1 MKKINLN
8 KFKYLLITFLF
19 INCDTKGTSFNY
31 TPEQITTSTKV
42 VIKTDKAKYSP
53 GEQVVFNVDKISEN
67 SIIRYKYLNK
77 ILSEQPL
84 TSLNWTWTPPSDD
97 FKGYLVELYKTVDGV
112 EVIIGTVG
120 VDVSSDWAKFPRY
133 GFLSHFDTMS
143 DSQMATNIDILK
155 DYHIN
160 GLQFYDWSEKHHKP
174 LAGTV
179 INPSDNWLDIAKRP
193 TYKSTVQ
200 GYINKAH
207 LSGMKAMSYN
217 LCYGALNDAAAD
229 GVLEQWY
236 MYKDALHT
244 QKAVMDA
251 GSFLKSP
258 IYLLDPSN
266 TNWQQYIATKN
277 SDLYAVYDFDGY
289 HIDQLGDWGKV
300 YNYDGGV
307 INLTTAFNSFIQS
320 MKTAHPSKRLVFN
333 AVNQF
338 GQQGGIATAPV
349 DFLYSEVWGPNDGFK
364 DLATIIQ
371 ANNTFSDNKLNTVL
385 TAYMDYNK
393 ASTTGFF
400 NTPGV
405 LLTDAVIFAFGGSH
419 LELGEHMLGKEYF
432 PNNNLQMDG
441 ELKKTIS
448 KYYDFLVA
456 YQNLLRDGG
465 TFNNPVLISGDGKV
479 SLNNWPPVSSSVS
492 IVGKI
497 VGNKQ
502 IVHLINFSNAN
513 SLNWRDDNGEQVVP
527 SIKKDLT
534 LNLQNNQAVSKL
546 WYASPDL
553 DGGASK
559 ELSFS
564 QVGSNLVFKIPSLQY
579 WGMIVVEYQ

>member
-1 MKKINLN
+1 MKRKNASIL
-8 KFKYLLITFLF
+8 KSLLLALLF
-19 INCDTKGTSFNY
+19 INCDNNDKSFNY
-31 TPEQITTSTKV
+31 TPEQTTTAAQV
-42 VIKTDKAKYSP
+42 VIKTDKAKYAP
-53 GEQVVFNVDKISEN
+53 GDQVTFSVDKVSEN
-67 SIIRYKYLNK
+67 SIVRYKYLNTV
-77 ILSEQPL
+77 LSEQPL
-84 TSLNWTWTPPSDD
+84 TSTNWIWTPPSDD
-97 FKGYLVELYKTVDGV
+97 YKGYLVELYKTVNGV
-112 EVIIGTVG
+112 EVIVGTVG

-133 GFLSHFDTMS
+133 GFLSHFDNMS
-143 DSQMATNIDILK
+143 DSQMTTNIDVLK

-179 INPSDNWLDIAKRP
+179 TNPSDNWLDIAKRP

-207 LSGMKAMSYN
+207 QSGIRAMSYN

-229 GVLEQWY
+229 GVLNQWY
-236 MYKDALHT
+236 MFKDASHT

-266 TNWQQYIATKN
+266 TNWQQYIAAKN

-289 HIDQLGDWGKV
+289 HIDQLGDWGTV

-307 INLTTAFNSFIQS
+307 INLAAAFNPFIKS
-320 MKTAHPSKRLVFN
+320 MKAAHPSKKLVFN

-338 GQQGGIATAPV
+338 GQQGSIATAPV

-371 ANNTFSDNKLNTVL
+371 ANNTYSDNKLNTVL
-385 TAYMDYNK
+385 AAYMNYNK
-393 ASTTGFF
+393 ANSAGFF
-400 NTPGV
+400 NTPSV

-441 ELKKTIS
+441 ELKKNLPE
-448 KYYDFLVA
+448 YYDFLVA

-465 TFNNPVLISGDGKV
+465 VFNNPVLISGDGKV
-479 SLNNWPPVSSSVS
+479 SLNSWPPVSSSVS
-492 IVGKI
+492 VVGKK

-513 SLNWRDDNGEQVVP
+513 SLNWRDTNGEQVVP
-527 SIKKDLT
+527 DIKKNLT
-534 LNLQNNQAVSKL
+534 LNLQNNQTISKV

-564 QVGSNLVFKIPSLQY
+564 QVGSYLVFKIPSLQY
-579 WGMIVVEYQ
+579 WGMIVVEYK